1 MGANWGKNIR
11 LSIFGE
17 SHGPAIG
24 MVVDGLPRAW
34 FWTRRPSPGRWS
46 AGAPGRNKMSTQRRE
61 GDKVRILS
69 GFYQGKTTGGPL
81 CGVIENTN
89 QRSGDYGALEQ
100 LPRPDTPTTPGP
112 SASRAATT
120 RGGEGTSPAG

>member
-24 MVVDGLPRAW
+24 MVVDGLPAGMVLDEEAIAREME
-34 FWTRRPSPGRWS
+34 RR
-46 AGAPGRNKMSTQRRE
+46 APGRNKMSTQRRE

-100 LPRPDTPTTPGP
+100 LPRPGH
-112 SASRAATT
+112 RH
-120 RGGEGTSPAG
+120 GG